1 MTSTVAHFTPRNM
14 DVHLNAD
21 FDDIRPYYDEEI
33 PGMIK
38 KLIHDQS
45 LLRSIGM
52 FTWPRLYDLYPA
64 GIRFLLKNLLKFR
77 YRNIFNRD
85 QLQDLLGRYVAYVIR
100 TTTAGLTVSGIEY
113 LPQNEPCLF
122 ISNHRDI
129 VLDSAFI
136 VYTLRERGF
145 QRPQLAVGD
154 NLLQDGFAKDV
165 MRMNRSFMVVR
176 SAESARAQY
185 KALIKTSRY
194 IRHILEQG
202 ESVWIAQSQGRS
214 KDGTDITDPA
224 VLKMFM
230 LAYRTE
236 FRDFDTWLNQ
246 VNLIPVTLTYEL
258 DPCAPRKAH
267 ELYIRDSTGSYK
279 KKEGEDISS
288 IVAGIRGYKGR
299 VHLAF
304 SPRVTTD
311 TNGQNASS
319 VLQFP
324 TDDHLAIHIDEIMDR
339 ATFQYPVFGE
349 AKRLLEGGAGCQL
362 EHGMVRTKFNE
373 QVEQIEPHLK
383 SYFLRQYANQL
394 STSNFS
400 HTTMDSN
407 T

>member
-1 MTSTVAHFTPRNM
+1 MTSTVGQFEPQNM
-14 DVHLNAD
+14 DVHLNAE

-33 PGMIK
+33 PGKIK
-38 KLIHDQS
+38 QLIHDQS

-77 YRNIFNRD
+77 YRKIFNRD

-100 TTTAGLTVSGIEY
+100 TTTAGLTVSGIEH

-129 VLDSAFI
+129 CLDSAFI
-136 VYTLRERGF
+136 VYTLRKYGF

-176 SAESARAQY
+176 NAESARAQY
-185 KALIKTSRY
+185 EALIKTSRY
-194 IRHILEQG
+194 IRRTLEQG

-214 KDGTDITDPA
+214 KDGANTTDPA

-230 LAYRTE
+230 LAYRSE
-236 FRDFDTWLNQ
+236 FRDFDTWLSR
-246 VNLIPVTLTYEL
+246 VNLTPVTLTYEL
-258 DPCAPRKAH
+258 DPCAPRKAN

-304 SPRVTTD
+304 SPRVITD
-311 TNGQNASS
+311 PEVRNAESE
-319 VLQFP
+319 LQFP
-324 TDDHLAIHIDEIMDR
+324 TDDHLAAHIDEVMAR

-349 AKRLLEGGAGCQL
+349 AKRLLEGGVDCLL
-362 EHGMVRTKFNE
+362 EHGMVKTKFHE

-394 STSNFS
+394 SASNFS
-400 HTTMDSN
+400 HTTMDPN
-407 T
+407 A

>member
-1 MTSTVAHFTPRNM
+1 MTSTVAHFAPRNM
-14 DVHLNAD
+14 DVQLNAE

-100 TTTAGLTVSGIEY
+100 TTTAGLTVSGIEN

-176 SAESARAQY
+176 SAESARA
-185 KALIKTSRY
+185 
-194 IRHILEQG
+194 
-202 ESVWIAQSQGRS
+202 
-214 KDGTDITDPA
+214 
-224 VLKMFM
+224 
-230 LAYRTE
+230 
-236 FRDFDTWLNQ
+236 
-246 VNLIPVTLTYEL
+246 
-258 DPCAPRKAH
+258 
-267 ELYIRDSTGSYK
+267 
-279 KKEGEDISS
+279 
-288 IVAGIRGYKGR
+288 
-299 VHLAF
+299 
-304 SPRVTTD
+304 
-311 TNGQNASS
+311 
-319 VLQFP
+319 
-324 TDDHLAIHIDEIMDR
+324 
-339 ATFQYPVFGE
+339 
-349 AKRLLEGGAGCQL
+349 
-362 EHGMVRTKFNE
+362 
-373 QVEQIEPHLK
+373 
-383 SYFLRQYANQL
+383 
-394 STSNFS
+394 
-400 HTTMDSN
+400 
-407 T
+407 